1 MNIDQGFDNIV
12 WDMSA
17 DLFLPILD
25 LIWSTLQISWL
36 MDLWIPGLVFQTDNF
51 EAENICVLINVSER
65 MILHLQP
72 SFRSYIGRA
81 LTFKSE
87 GCEFEPHRGRELYQK
102 NRVIFLIIEEQLSML
117 KFFRLCKMVTFLMSP
132 LSKRKYGKIFP
143 YLLFQKG
150 RTGKAKDPLP
160 YWNTSWRG
168 WTAKKVGR

>member
-1 MNIDQGFDNIV
+1 MPSKFLRVPLKIAGRRPAIFQKTLLFMNPPWDVTYECPSRCKQRSLLIDV
-12 WDMSA
+12 
-17 DLFLPILD
+17 
-25 LIWSTLQISWL
+25 
-36 MDLWIPGLVFQTDNF
+36 
-51 EAENICVLINVSER
+51 R

-102 NRVIFLIIEEQLSML
+102 NRVFFLIIEEQLSML
-117 KFFRLCKMVTFLMSP
+117 KFFRLCMMVTFLMSP

-160 YWNTSWRG
+160 Y
-168 WTAKKVGR
+168 